1 MTTGTGIGIGIG
13 GEVAAEVGIG
23 MIVIGI
29 VGGTKM
35 IVGRAEAAVQVLI
48 TTKVGVEAA
57 MMMSAGAGA
66 GVGVEV

>member
-1 MTTGTGIGIGIG
+1 MTTGTGIGIG

-35 IVGRAEAAVQVLI
+35 IVGGAEAAVQVLI
-48 TTKVGVEAA
+48 TTKVAVEAA